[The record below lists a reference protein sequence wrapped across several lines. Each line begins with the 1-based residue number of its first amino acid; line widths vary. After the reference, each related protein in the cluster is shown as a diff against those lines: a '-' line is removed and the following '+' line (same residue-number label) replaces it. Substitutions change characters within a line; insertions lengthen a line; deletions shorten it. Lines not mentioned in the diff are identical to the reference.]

1 MTSRRR
7 PLRLAP
13 LALAAAATFVTP
25 AVGPA
30 PVAALQQAAPSDAQ
44 VRADIFIQSLRAIEQ
59 FHQSEFAD
67 TLLWDAAINGMIE
80 YLDDPYAAV
89 FTPEEV
95 EQQNEDNTGNYAGI
109 GVTISQ
115 LNDVVTVT
123 AVNRGYPADQAGIME
138 GDVIVEVDGTDT
150 RTWTTAEVSEVI
162 RGTAGTVVNVVVER
176 EGYDDLV
183 RFPITRARVQIPL
196 VQADRIGDDIL
207 YVAMDR
213 FARGGAAALDSIL
226 GANADANGIVLDL
239 RRNPGGFLN
248 EALEMAD
255 LFLEPGQTIAATN
268 SRVQGPVYDLRR
280 EQYAAETAPVVTDVP
295 IAVLVDRYSASA
307 SEILAGALQDWDR
320 ALVLGERTF
329 GKGLVQVVLD
339 LPHDRRIRLT
349 NGSWL
354 TPLGR
359 SLHRPRDRQGRPLAE
374 DVDTFPT
381 ISTASGRELVAAGG
395 IFPDLEIDVDTLTTV
410 EQDFLRSAAAE
421 QVPIALR
428 IAEFGFEQAQKQ
440 PEGVRDPRIDEGDF
454 DAFLARL
461 RDEGL
466 DGDMLED
473 GEIQTYLRWQ
483 SRISLG
489 DRLEGGLGIA
499 TEARMERDP
508 VLRRAVELLSENAS
522 QPAVFAAAARQRA
535 ELEQAADAPDAN

>member
-1 MTSRRR
+1 MG
-7 PLRLAP
+7 
-13 LALAAAATFVTP
+13 ATL
-25 AVGPA
+25 A
-30 PVAALQQAAPSDAQ
+30 PVAGQQAPPPSDAQ

-59 FHQSEFAD
+59 FHQTEFAD
-67 TLLWDAAINGMIE
+67 TLLWDAAIAGMIE
-80 YLDDPYAAV
+80 ALDDPYAAV

-95 EQQNEDNTGNYAGI
+95 EQQDEDNTGNYAGI

-123 AVNRGYPADQAGIME
+123 AVNRGYPADRVGIIE

-150 RTWTTAEVSEVI
+150 REWTTAQVSDVI
-162 RGTAGTVVNVVVER
+162 RGPVGTNVDVVVER
-176 EGYDDLV
+176 AGYDDPI
-183 RFPITRARVQIPL
+183 RFPITRAQVQIPL
-196 VQADRIGDDIL
+196 VQADYIADDIL
-207 YVAMDR
+207 YVVMDR
-213 FARGGAAALDSIL
+213 FARGGSEALDSIL
-226 GANADANGIVLDL
+226 TVNADAKGIVLDL
-239 RRNPGGFLN
+239 RRNPGGFLD
-248 EALEMAD
+248 EALKMAD

-268 SRVQGPVYDLRR
+268 SRVQGPVHDLKQEKYEARVP
-280 EQYAAETAPVVTDVP
+280 PVVSDAP

-339 LPHDRRIRLT
+339 LPHNRRIRLT

-359 SLHRPRDRQGRPLAE
+359 ALHRPRDRQGRPLAE

-410 EQDFLRSAAAE
+410 EQDFLRAAATA
-421 QVPIALR
+421 QVPVPLR
-428 IAEFGFEQAQKQ
+428 IVEFGFEQAQKQ
-440 PEGVRDPRIDEGDF
+440 PAGVTEPRIDEGDF
-454 DAFLARL
+454 DAFLAAL
-461 RDEGL
+461 REEGL
-466 DGDMLED
+466 DATMLED
-473 GEIQTYLRWQ
+473 EEIEAYLHWQ
-483 SRISLG
+483 SRIALG

-508 VLRRAVELLSENAS
+508 VLRHAVELLTENAD
-522 QPAVFAAAARQRA
+522 QRAVFAAAERERA
-535 ELEQAADAPDAN
+535 ALEQAAESTGSN